1 MLKKFL
7 LLVGGVL
14 LSTSMNA
21 AEKTTSPYIGI
32 TIEQAAGRSDL
43 YLYNVE
49 SGLWLQENNRRSDS
63 WNTRGELD
71 AYGFDVAIT
80 AIEGGYQIDPKFNA
94 NHSVNANNWYLDT
107 GNPVTAW
114 TFEPIEK
121 EGVSN
126 AYKIKAGES
135 LWMHAMPE
143 DDANAS
149 FGLIVNDRDVRST
162 WQIITRD
169 ERITYLEQNATVD
182 NPLDATFL
190 IRAHNL
196 AENDSRRSSWKTEQN
211 GGNSDW
217 NREYMCLS
225 AHGFWNS
232 TNVKYSQTIEN
243 VPDGYYE
250 FWCTG
255 FYRDGN
261 REQVQ
266 ERRAAGTE
274 KIRGFYFINNTRAPM
289 KSILDGAQPEKTSG
303 FQYAADGAPYGY
315 FPDGGVDVTKC
326 FFTHPDAYLNA
337 PIRVFVLGGIITLGI
352 DKTNYTGGGD
362 WVFFTRF
369 RMNYLGPV
377 DISVYTD
384 TLNAAIA
391 DAEAY
396 TGNTTDILASNLA
409 TALAAAKAL
418 TDSHDTDAITAAIG
432 ALNTALNAAK
442 AVDDT
447 ILEQT
452 IILASAEGIDV
463 AQAEDVTSSG
473 LTAVEVDNALRILR
487 NARKLLAVDKQE
499 DIFVGAEPEDGGK
512 YYIYNIG
519 AKRYLTG
526 GVDFGTHAAVNFA
539 AQLATF
545 TKVGD
550 GFRIHTNIRNGSDAL
565 NHNGFVDCAGDGDT
579 WYLIKVSE
587 GVYNISKE
595 NSNTGGT
602 LLGYSGERRG
612 NWWQV
617 DTDNSGAN
625 EEINQ
630 WKFITKEERDA
641 LLEKASEENPIDATY
656 YIHAAGFDHH
666 LVDAT
671 MEFPTQQWSQWWV
684 EGHEGNHGFGGW
696 EPDFNFETWNA
707 GNFKLS
713 QELTGLKPGKY
724 ILGVQGYY
732 RHGNREQAADEA
744 ANGNTKSDGA
754 ILYAI
759 NGDGLTYSGYLVPI
773 VSEVNKA
780 PGYGWESPIGQFPD
794 NRGEEV
800 ANYFELG
807 LYKNT
812 IEVVVGE
819 DGKLTIGVE
828 KFENEQGHEWVVLD
842 NFRLTCIG
850 LTVPVTI
857 SAAATDGT
865 NNYGTLYYS
874 DKNLVAPEGI
884 GAYTATVADGEV
896 TLTKIEGA
904 IPAGTGVVLKTDNK
918 LEQATTFN
926 FAVSSTAGTAATD
939 NMLNGTDV
947 QTEISGEGF
956 KYYMLSLNGQGEEN
970 SVGFYW
976 GKNSEGGTKLV
987 NGAHKAYLAVPNDEA
1002 LAKGYPFGG
1011 DATGIEGLIVNGD
1024 ENAAEVYDLQGRNL
1038 QNKNLPKGIY
1048 IVNGKKVVKK

>member
-14 LSTSMNA
+14 LSISMNA
-21 AEKTTSPYIGI
+21 AEKTTSPYTGI

-49 SGLWLQENNRRSDS
+49 SGLWLQENNRQKGS
-63 WNTRGELD
+63 WNTRGNLD
-71 AYGFDVAIT
+71 KNGFDVEIT
-80 AIEGGYQIDPKFNA
+80 AIDGGYKINPKFGHNGSLNA
-94 NHSVNANNWYLDT
+94 SNWYLDT
-107 GNPVTAW
+107 GDAVTAW
-114 TFEPIEK
+114 TFNPITK

-126 AYKIKAGES
+126 AYQIKSGDDWLHATPES
-135 LWMHAMPE
+135 
-143 DDANAS
+143 NN
-149 FGLIVNDRDVRST
+149 FYLIRNNVEARAT
-162 WQIITRD
+162 WQIITLE
-169 ERITYLEQNATVD
+169 ERLSYIEENASED

-190 IRAHNL
+190 IKAFNL
-196 AENDSRRSSWKTEQN
+196 ANEDSRMSAWQQEQD

-217 NREYMCLS
+217 KRPDDGGNGYRCLR
-225 AHGFWNS
+225 AHGYWNTITS
-232 TNVKYSQTIEN
+232 KYYQTITE
-243 VPDGYYE
+243 VPDGIYE
-250 FWCTG
+250 FYCTG

-289 KSILDGAQPEKTSG
+289 KSILDGAQQEPTSG
-303 FQYAADGAPYGY
+303 FKYAADGAPYGY
-315 FPDGGVDVTKC
+315 FPDDGDDVVRCFVDY
-326 FFTHPDAYLNA
+326 PDAYLNTPVRA
-337 PIRVFVLGGIITLGI
+337 TVVGGNITIGV

-362 WVFFTRF
+362 WVFFARF
-369 RMNYLGPV
+369 RLNYLGPL
-377 DISVYTD
+377 DASEYID
-384 TLNAAIA
+384 ALNAAIA

-418 TDSHDTDAITAAIG
+418 TDSHDTDAISAAIG

-463 AQAEDVTSSG
+463 AQAENVTSSG

-684 EGHEGNHGFGGW
+684 EEQEGNHGFGGW

-732 RHGNREQAADEA
+732 RHGDREQVADEA

-904 IPAGTGVVLKTDNK
+904 IPAGTGVVLKTDSK

-926 FAVSSTAGTAATD
+926 FAVSATASTAAAD
-939 NMLNGTDV
+939 NMLKGTDEA
-947 QTEISGEGF
+947 TTISGDGF
-956 KYYMLSLNGQGEEN
+956 KYYMLSLDKNHEN
-970 SVGFYW
+970 IGFYW
-976 GKNSEGGTKLV
+976 DTNSNEGTQLK
-987 NGAHKAYLAVPNDEA
+987 NGAHKAYLAVPNAKA

-1011 DATGIEGLIVNGD
+1011 DATGIEGLNVNVD
-1024 ENAAEVYDLQGRNL
+1024 ENAAEVYDLQGRKL
-1038 QNKNLPKGIY
+1038 HNKNLPKGIY